1 MFSAIFVTLFLG
13 MYTPFDKSV
22 QTLAINLGWGVLT
35 FIVLYI
41 HIIRLPAWLPAWL
54 ELSEWTVG
62 KYLLFCSYLF
72 ILLGVLFTV
81 VNKLMFCGQMDFL
94 SVFLKTQKEVT
105 LTGILPLVLITVL
118 AKNELLKQN
127 LADAVSAN
135 KKLSEINALTNNI
148 RPSEHKIT
156 LSTDTSET
164 FTLTLADFIYA
175 IAVDNYTE
183 LFWRDESKVNVKL
196 LRATL
201 KSIETQLSNQY
212 VLRCHRSYMVNIRE
226 INSISGNTNG
236 YKIHMNHTKTI
247 IPVSRGKGKEIIAHI
262 QQIRD
267 LMDMIG

>member
-1 MFSAIFVTLFLG
+1 
-13 MYTPFDKSV
+13 MYTPFDKPV
-22 QTLAINLGWGVLT
+22 QTWAINMGWGFLA

-41 HIIRLPAWLPAWL
+41 NIIRVPLWFPAWF
-54 ELSEWTVG
+54 ELSEWTVL
-62 KYLLFCSYLF
+62 KHMLFSLYLF
-72 ILLGVLFTV
+72 LIIGVLFTV
-81 VNKLMFCGQMDFL
+81 VNKLVFCGPMDLL

-127 LADAVSAN
+127 LADAVAVN
-135 KKLSEINALTNNI
+135 KKLSEINALTNHI

-175 IAVDNYTE
+175 VAIDNYTE
-183 LFWRDESKVNVKL
+183 LFWKDESKVSVKL

-201 KSIETQLSNQY
+201 KNIESQFPNQY
-212 VLRCHRSYMVNIRE
+212 ILRCHRSFIVNIRE

-236 YKIHMNHTKTI
+236 YRLHLKHTDTI
-247 IPVSRGKGKEIIAHI
+247 IPVSRGKGKEIITHI

-267 LMDMIG
+267 LMDVMG